1 MWPTQLSLTSRTVGV
16 NNSSDNS
23 SCIGKTL
30 SDLRVRPAR
39 SSSFARSCP
48 PPDCAKR
55 NCGRATEEHLPCHV
69 SRVQRA
75 TWRRE
80 RDADGESQRD
90 RTRNE
95 KFEFRRKEL
104 RFRLKSR
111 RPAKTDARRSRE
123 AFRPCVPRGPHH
135 I

>member
-39 SSSFARSCP
+39 SSSFTRSCP

-55 NCGRATEEHLPCHV
+55 NCGRSTEEHLPCHV
-69 SRVQRA
+69 SRMKRA
-75 TWRRE
+75 TRGVN
-80 RDADGESQRD
+80 AL
-90 RTRNE
+90 RTAS
-95 KFEFRRKEL
+95 RKE
-104 RFRLKSR
+104 
-111 RPAKTDARRSRE
+111 TERE
-123 AFRPCVPRGPHH
+123 TKNLNLDGAG
-135 I
+135 